1 MAEVMKPQT
10 TVETA
15 AAVNQDEPMEQSR
28 ESPEEIKED
37 RQSGEELKSYD
48 ILDPEIITSQ

>member
-48 ILDPEIITSQ
+48 ILDPEILTSQ